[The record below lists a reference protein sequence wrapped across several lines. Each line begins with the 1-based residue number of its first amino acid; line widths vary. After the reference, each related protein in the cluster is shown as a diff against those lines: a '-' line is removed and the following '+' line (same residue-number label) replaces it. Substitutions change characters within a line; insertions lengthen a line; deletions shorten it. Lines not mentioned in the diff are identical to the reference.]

1 MKKRI
6 SLIALAMLIFAIVFT
21 LSACAGEKTPDT
33 STPDVTTETTTTAP
47 VTTAAPLPCEV
58 HTFEQTEEIPAL
70 ALRDGEKKFV
80 CSVCGEENS
89 EIIPATKSLK
99 VLAIGNSFSTDA
111 VKYLWNICKNAGVT
125 ELVVG
130 NLSIGGCSLD
140 THYSHIQKGDVAYSY
155 YKNTKGY
162 SVDSSMSIQ
171 AALAD
176 EDWDFITLQQ
186 VSQNAGKPGTFTRL
200 DEIVA
205 FVSETCPDA
214 TILWHMTWAYQ
225 QDSTHGGFSGYDKDQ
240 MTMYNAIVKTTQ
252 TEIPKHSQIK
262 GVIPSGTA
270 IQNVR
275 TSTVGDTLTRDG
287 YHLGEGLGRYIVGV
301 TWFAVLTGGDVSIP
315 YYYPSVNAYKKEV
328 QDSYH
333 IVAEA
338 VQNALEFPFEVSQS
352 QYYY

>member
-1 MKKRI
+1 MKKHI
-6 SLIALAMLIFAIVFT
+6 SLILFGLLIFSVVLA
-21 LSACAGEKTPDT
+21 LSACGGEKTPDA
-33 STPDVTTETTTTAP
+33 TEMTTTAP
-47 VTTAAPLPCEV
+47 VTTAAPRPCEE

-80 CSVCGEENS
+80 CTVCGEETV

-111 VKYLWNICKNAGVT
+111 TKYLWNICKNAGVT

-140 THYSHIQKGDVAYSY
+140 THYSHIQKADVAYTY

-162 SVDSSMSIQ
+162 FVDSSVNIQ
-171 AALAD
+171 TALAD

-186 VSQNAGKPGTFTRL
+186 VSQNAGKSGTYTRL

-205 FVSETCPDA
+205 FITETCSDA

-225 QDSTHGGFSGYDKDQ
+225 QDSTHGGFSGYNNDQ
-240 MTMYNAIVKTTQ
+240 LTMYEEIVKTVQ
-252 TEIPKHSQIK
+252 TEIPKHPGIK
-262 GVIPSGTA
+262 GVIPSGTT
-270 IQNVR
+270 IQNMR

-287 YHLGEGLGRYIVGV
+287 YHLGEGLGRYVAGV

-315 YYYPSVNAYKKEV
+315 YYYPSIVAHRKEV
-328 QDSYH
+328 ESNYH
-333 IVAEA
+333 IIAEA
-338 VQNALEFPFEVSQS
+338 VQNALDYPYGISQS